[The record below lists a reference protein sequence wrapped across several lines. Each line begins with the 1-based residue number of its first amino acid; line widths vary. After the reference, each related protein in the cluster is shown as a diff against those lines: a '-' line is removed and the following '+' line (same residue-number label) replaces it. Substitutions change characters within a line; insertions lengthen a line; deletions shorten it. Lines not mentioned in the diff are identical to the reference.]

1 MCAEIN
7 ARVWN
12 TALYCRLSR
21 EDGDRPESD
30 SIANQRDLLTGFVAE
45 HPELRAADVYID
57 DGFTGTN
64 FDRPSFRRMIGDIEA
79 GRVDCVLVK
88 DLSRFGRDY
97 IEAGRY
103 LERWLPAHGVRFVAL
118 GDGIDSERGAYD
130 MMLPLKNLFNA
141 QYAKDISEK
150 VKTAM
155 HTKQA
160 RGEFIGAFACYGYR
174 KDPENRNHLV
184 VDPAAAPVVRRI
196 FDLFDSGVGKVRIA
210 RILNEEG
217 IPCPSEYKRLTGE
230 KYTNNHKLAG
240 TTYWTYAT
248 VHRILKSE
256 MYIGNLEQGRDVR
269 VQMHGAAKR
278 KDRAD
283 WVIVP
288 GTHEPIISPEQW
300 DRVQATLRSSAR
312 EPAFT
317 QNVSP
322 FAGFLKCGDCGRS
335 MAKTTWN
342 GRTFYTC
349 GSYKRYGDS
358 VCSRHY
364 ITQQALEEVV
374 LADLNRIIESVENLQ
389 TLAEQGLRDT
399 PRGTNAKGEK
409 EKLDGALSRVRRLK
423 QSAYEDF
430 RDGLISR
437 EDFLRYRDDYE
448 TKEKG
453 LEAQRAA
460 LEDSQSQADALARPW
475 VEALLAH
482 GRLTQLDR
490 RTIAET
496 VREIRV
502 FEDGKIEITYLFS
515 AELAALLD
523 GEDNT
528 NEKEGQ

>member
-1 MCAEIN
+1 MCAEKT

-30 SIANQRDLLTGFVAE
+30 SISNQKDLLTGFVAE
-45 HPELRAADVYID
+45 HPELRVTDVYVD

-64 FDRPSFRRMIGDIEA
+64 FDRPSFRRMISDIEA
-79 GRVDCVLVK
+79 GRVDCILVK

-103 LERWLPAHGVRFVAL
+103 LERWLPAHGVRFFAL

-160 RGEFIGAFACYGYR
+160 RGEFIGAFACYGYL
-174 KDPENRNHLV
+174 KDPENHNHLV
-184 VDPAAAPVVRRI
+184 VDPVAAPVVQRI
-196 FDLFDSGVGKVRIA
+196 FDLFGSGIGKVRIA
-210 RILNEEG
+210 RMLNAEDV
-217 IPCPSEYKRLTGE
+217 PCPSEYKRLMGE
-230 KYTNNHKLAG
+230 KYSNNHRLEG

-269 VQMHGAAKR
+269 LQMHGAAKR
-278 KDRAD
+278 KDRTD
-283 WVIVP
+283 WVIVT

-300 DRVQATLRSSAR
+300 GRVQATLRSSAR
-312 EPAFT
+312 EQDFT

-335 MAKTTWN
+335 MAKTTLR

-349 GSYKRYGDS
+349 GSYKRYGET

-364 ITQQALEEVV
+364 VTREALEKIV
-374 LADLNRIIESVENLQ
+374 LDDLNRIIASVEDLQ
-389 TLAEQGLRDT
+389 ALAKQGLQDA
-399 PRGTNAKGEK
+399 PRGTSVKGEK
-409 EKLDGALSRVRRLK
+409 EKLDGALARVRRLR
-423 QSAYEDF
+423 QSAYEDY
-430 RDGLISR
+430 RDALISR
-437 EDFLRYRDDYE
+437 EDFLRYRDDYAAQ
-448 TKEKG
+448 EKK
-453 LEAQRAA
+453 LEAQLAA
-460 LEDSQSQADALARPW
+460 LEDSHSRSGAPARPW
-475 VEALLAH
+475 VDSLLTH
-482 GRLTQLDR
+482 GRMTQLDR
-490 RTIAET
+490 QTIAET
-496 VREIRV
+496 IREIRV
-502 FEDGKIEITYLFS
+502 FEGGKIEITYLFS
-515 AELAALLD
+515 DGLAALL
-523 GEDNT
+523 EDNDD
-528 NEKEGQ
+528 G

>member
-1 MCAEIN
+1 MCAEKP

-30 SIANQRDLLTGFVAE
+30 SISNQRDLLAGFIGERPDFRVA
-45 HPELRAADVYID
+45 DIYID

-64 FDRPSFRRMIGDIEA
+64 FDRPAFRRMISDIEA
-79 GRVDCVLVK
+79 GKIDCILVK

-103 LERWLPAHGVRFVAL
+103 LERWLPAHGVRFLAL

-155 HTKQA
+155 HTKQV
-160 RGEFIGAFACYGYR
+160 RGEFIGAFACYGYL
-174 KDPENRNHLV
+174 KDPENHNRLV
-184 VDPAAAPVVRRI
+184 VDPVAAPVVQRI

-217 IPCPSEYKRLTGE
+217 VPCPSEYKRLMGE
-230 KYTNNHKLAG
+230 KYTNNHRLSG

-248 VHRILKSE
+248 VHRILKTE
-256 MYIGNLEQGRDVR
+256 TYIGNLEQGRDVR

-283 WVIVP
+283 WVIVH
-288 GTHEPIISPEQW
+288 GTHEPIILPEQW
-300 DRVQATLRSSAR
+300 DRVQASLRSGAR
-312 EPAFT
+312 EPDFA

-322 FAGFLKCGDCGRS
+322 FAGFLRCGDCGRS
-335 MAKTTWN
+335 MAKTTWD

-349 GSYKRYGDS
+349 GSYRRYGETA
-358 VCSRHY
+358 CSRHY
-364 ITQQALEEVV
+364 ITLETLEEVV
-374 LADLNRIIESVENLQ
+374 LADLNRVVASVGDLRK
-389 TLAEQGLRDT
+389 LAEQAARESQHSA
-399 PRGTNAKGEK
+399 NAKDEK
-409 EKLDGALSRVRRLK
+409 EKLDGALARVRRLR
-423 QSAYEDF
+423 QSAYEDY
-430 RDGLISR
+430 RDGLICK
-437 EDFLRYRDDYE
+437 EDFLRFRDDYAAQE
-448 TKEKG
+448 QKLT
-453 LEAQRAA
+453 AQRTA
-460 LEDSQSQADALARPW
+460 LVESRTQGGASANPWADAL
-475 VEALLAH
+475 LTH
-482 GRLTQLDR
+482 GRITALDR

-496 VREIRV
+496 VREIRI
-502 FEDGKIEITYLFS
+502 FEGGKIEITYLFS
-515 AELAALLD
+515 AGLAALLEEN
-523 GEDNT
+523 GGT
-528 NEKEGQ
+528 AQKQ